1 MGCLCAFS
9 ACCAPLGSYGHKGAN
24 WRGEVYSRTGVVGLW
39 GKGGL
44 AKDGTSLGYT
54 GTDYCYLAVTPE
66 QIIITLQL
74 HQNRLLLPLALPWAT
89 QEQII
94 VTLQLHQNRLLLPC
108 SYTRTDYRYLAVTPE
123 QIIITLQLHQNR
135 LSLPC
140 SYTRTDNRYLAVVN
154 VLFVLLLVCVIINY
168 NHFLSQFSSLY
179 IIYGLKKWLQ
189 HKCNQ

>member
-74 HQNRLLLPLALPWAT
+74 HQNRLS
-89 QEQII
+89 
-94 VTLQLHQNRLLLPC
+94 LPC
-108 SYTRTDYRYLAVTPE
+108 SYTRTDYHYLAVTPE
-123 QIIITLQLHQNR
+123 QIIVTLQL
-135 LSLPC
+135 
-140 SYTRTDNRYLAVVN
+140 
-154 VLFVLLLVCVIINY
+154 
-168 NHFLSQFSSLY
+168 
-179 IIYGLKKWLQ
+179 
-189 HKCNQ
+189 